1 MYFHRILTRSLVI
14 EVLQHPQ
21 HTYEHWAIEHLEVQ
35 HMNLKQF
42 YVAKF
47 AIKEAELQKFTQN
60 VFVHF
65 DIWVN
70 WSRGDLYRI
79 MHVSLKCL
87 NILSLRFKLHTMH
100 IPNIV

>member
-1 MYFHRILTRSLVI
+1 MCVLGQEPIANSLKISHLFVYFHRILTRSSVI

-21 HTYEHWAIEHLEVQ
+21 HTYEHWATEHLEVQ

-70 WSRGDLYRI
+70 
-79 MHVSLKCL
+79 
-87 NILSLRFKLHTMH
+87 
-100 IPNIV
+100 